1 MRRNRVPAR
10 DSGHAETGGFELVE
24 AVTVGRPDLK
34 VLYMSGY
41 ADSNLA
47 KRGLK
52 EANVRILRKP
62 FTPTE
67 LTETLERV
75 LAEED
80 AQA

>member
-1 MRRNRVPAR
+1 M
-10 DSGHAETGGFELVE
+10 
-24 AVTVGRPDLK
+24 GRPDVK

-52 EANVRILRKP
+52 EANVGILRQP

-67 LTETLERV
+67 LTETLEQV
-75 LAEED
+75 LAQDD